1 MTEEQEHRAREAA
14 RLLNEPLLKEAM
26 DAVKTIARNALCE
39 VDPSD
44 IAEISRLQAIANN
57 TEEIRQWL
65 IGLTLVVKPTGFDP
79 NAPAQ
84 QDPGALN

>member
-1 MTEEQEHRAREAA
+1 MTPEQEHRANEAR

-26 DAVKTIARNALCE
+26 DAVKTLARDELCA
-39 VDPSD
+39 VDPAN

-65 IGLTLVVKPTGFDP
+65 IGLTLAVKPTGFDP

-84 QDPGALN
+84 TDPGS